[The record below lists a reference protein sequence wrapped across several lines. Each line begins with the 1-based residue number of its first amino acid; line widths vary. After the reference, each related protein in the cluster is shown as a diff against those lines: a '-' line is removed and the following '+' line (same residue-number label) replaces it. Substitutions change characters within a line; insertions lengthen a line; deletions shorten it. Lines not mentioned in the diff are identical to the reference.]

1 VWVKTFSR
9 VVDFNN
15 GLSAEISAIKSPYYQ
30 TILDKAK
37 ERQATICEY
46 NLPDKFIGTRKDSDG
61 YEEYVSLKMTFSRG
75 LIAGTVMKRVEKVK
89 WHHKN
94 PWHEKYFELVMR

>member
-1 VWVKTFSR
+1 MVSAWQAEKNLKHKHKFRFWAGERLFECYARTEMEQKVWVKTFSR

-46 NLPDKFIGTRKDSDG
+46 NLPDKFIGTRKDADG
-61 YEEYVSLKMTFSRG
+61 YEEYVS
-75 LIAGTVMKRVEKVK
+75 
-89 WHHKN
+89 
-94 PWHEKYFELVMR
+94 